1 MHHLTDRIT
10 HTTAFVISV
19 VKHWLERKIML
30 RGLRSGY
37 RKEFFIYLFND
48 ALVTFLF
55 TGTDCR
61 PIVHRVNGYT
71 TAVFL
76 HPRDEGDTMNECL
89 MTPQLR

>member
-1 MHHLTDRIT
+1 MHHPTDRIT
-10 HTTAFVISV
+10 HTTAFVTPV
-19 VKHWLERKIML
+19 VEDWLERELML

-37 RKEFFIYLFND
+37 RKELFTYLFND

-71 TAVFL
+71 IGVFL
-76 HPRDEGDTMNECL
+76 HPRDEGDTMN
-89 MTPQLR
+89 